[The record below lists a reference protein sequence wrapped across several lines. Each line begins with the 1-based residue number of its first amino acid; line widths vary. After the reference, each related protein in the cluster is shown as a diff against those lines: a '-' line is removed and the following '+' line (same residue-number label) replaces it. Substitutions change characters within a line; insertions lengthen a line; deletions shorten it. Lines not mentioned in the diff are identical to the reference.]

1 MENALNWYADFFLP
15 TSFWGYLGVSVIVM
29 LVSVITLCVYE
40 TQKMKNMNPLP
51 KSLDPGTQQAIC
63 LGSLL
68 IAILWPIIL
77 ILAPIALA
85 VALGLYSVMFMISE
99 IVNLVLKVLK

>member
-1 MENALNWYADFFLP
+1 MENALNWYLEFVLP
-15 TSFWGYLGVSVIVM
+15 ASFWGYLGVSVIVM
-29 LVSVITLCVYE
+29 LASAISLCVYE
-40 TQKMKNMNPLP
+40 TQKMKNMNPRP

-63 LGSLL
+63 LGSFL

-77 ILAPIALA
+77 VFGPIALA
-85 VALGLYSVMFMISE
+85 VAMALWSVMFMIGE

>member
-1 MENALNWYADFFLP
+1 MENALNWYLGFILP
-15 TSFWGYLGVSVIVM
+15 TSFWEYLGWSVIVMIVSVIVM
-29 LVSVITLCVYE
+29 CVYE

-63 LGSLL
+63 LGSFIISL
-68 IAILWPIIL
+68 IWPIIL
-77 ILAPIALA
+77 VFGPIALA
-85 VALGLYSVMFMISE
+85 VAFGLYSVMFMISE